1 MKMADDYMLWV
12 IVVVVIGAL
21 AFGSGLGIY
30 IRRYQR
36 VPPNRA
42 MVIYGGKRKM
52 VGPPGKKLAE
62 YEIVVGGGK
71 FITPIIKAY
80 AFLPLDVRTLDIS
93 VNDIVTDVIR
103 SGARLNVKAV
113 AQIKI
118 ASEMSSLMTAAEHLL
133 GKSDMEINE
142 IALKSIEGHV
152 RGVCATMTI
161 EEVNSD
167 RDKISQKIQQ
177 MAGEDL
183 KNMGIEIRSFVIKD
197 IEDEHG
203 YVAALGRKRT
213 AEVIRDARIGEANA
227 NREAIQFEARAA
239 QEAEKANAEAEAQVS
254 LFHRDRDITKQRA
267 ESQVEI
273 ERANKEIAYN
283 IQMAKRNQEL
293 VVEQRTIDI
302 REKEK
307 SVEVQMQEVRR
318 KEQEQTAEQVVP
330 ARAHADAV
338 AAQADGEK
346 RRMVITA
353 EGERERS
360 ILTAEGEMKRLQLI
374 AEGEAARIR
383 QTGQAEADI
392 IRLKGLAE
400 ADAIKARGLA
410 EAEAMRKKAESWA
423 QYGSAAVTEMIV
435 SRLPDIVAE
444 AAKSLQGTEK
454 VIIMGQRGPND
465 LVGSVVDIA
474 AQAPALVKSLTGMD
488 IQELV
493 GKVKDLMK

>member
-1 MKMADDYMLWV
+1 MDGEIWIIILV
-12 IVVVVIGAL
+12 ILVAT
-21 AFGSGLGIY
+21 GLVSAAVIY

-42 MVIYGGKRKM
+42 MIIYGGKKTM
-52 VGPPGKKLAE
+52 VGPPGKRIAQ
-62 YEIVVGGGK
+62 YDIVVGGGK
-71 FITPIIKAY
+71 FILPIVKAY

-118 ASEMSSLMTAAEHLL
+118 ASDEPSLRTAAEHLL

-142 IALKSIEGHV
+142 IALKSLEGHV
-152 RGVCATMTI
+152 RGVCATLTI

-177 MAGEDL
+177 MAAEDL

-392 IRLKGLAE
+392 IRLKGIAE
-400 ADAIKARGLA
+400 GDAIKAKGLA

-454 VIIMGQRGPND
+454 VIIMGQRGPSD